1 MENEYL
7 ARAVVNGTD
16 TVVVMA
22 VVMAVA
28 NGTDTVVV
36 MAVANGTDT
45 VVVMAAVN
53 GTDTVVV
60 MAAAIGNT
68 DNGFHAVGEYGLLDL
83 VGLGF
88 VGGEKKTAYGCLFFC
103 FFFVLSNN
111 SNYQYAC
118 FPTSPSEVQITANK
132 TLHIDIDIDLNP
144 FRQLVV
150 IPDFNKIIR
159 TIRTYLL
166 MSFKRISLFYPSL
179 ISYRED
185 KQTIPYCSYTES
197 T

>member
-16 TVVVMA
+16 TV

-45 VVVMAAVN
+45 VVVMAAVI

-60 MAAAIGNT
+60 MAAVIGNT
-68 DNGFHAVGEYGLLDL
+68 DNGFHAVGEYGLPDL

-132 TLHIDIDIDLNP
+132 KTLHIDIDLNP